1 MKIEGADTTAR
12 PEGRHPAPPR
22 SRLVVSQSLE
32 GGGAERLIT
41 VLLRHMAR
49 KKFRPSLALF
59 TREGIFLEEIPP
71 DVRVYD
77 VGERSPYNVLRTA
90 ARLRRVIREA
100 NPSVILSILKHPNL
114 VSLAVC
120 RASFRDIP
128 VVVNDQ
134 TTLTPILRGDRG
146 RLLKRF
152 LHRRLYPRARGI
164 IAVSCGVREDLER
177 RFRISDDLIKT
188 INNPCDIERVQRL
201 AREQPDLPIDW
212 SVPTVVAAGR
222 LTEQKGF
229 RYLLQAFAAVANK
242 RPCQLLILGEGEDR
256 PALSR
261 QAKDLRIADRVLMLG
276 FQRNPFACMARGRMF
291 VLSSVWDEVGNVIVE
306 AMACGIPVVSTDC
319 PSGPGEII
327 THGLNGL
334 LVPPGDP
341 DALAAA
347 IERVLMDQA
356 LAKRLAEAGLA
367 RVRAFSPEI
376 IVRQYENA
384 LEEAAC
390 GPRVCANL
398 SL

>member
-1 MKIEGADTTAR
+1 MNIAR
-12 PEGRHPAPPR
+12 AARSAREFGNSAPPL
-22 SRLVVSQSLE
+22 SLLVVSQSLE

-41 VLLRHMAR
+41 VLLRHMDR

-59 TREGIFLEEIPP
+59 TREGPFLEDIPP

-77 VGERSPYNVLRTA
+77 VGERSSYNVLRTA
-90 ARLRRVIREA
+90 ARLRRVIGSAR
-100 NPSVILSILKHPNL
+100 PSVILSILKHPNL

-120 RASFRDIP
+120 RAFFRDIP

-134 TTLTPILRGDRG
+134 TTLSPILRGDRG
-146 RLLKRF
+146 RFLKRF
-152 LHRRLYPRARGI
+152 LHRRLYPSARRI
-164 IAVSCGVREDLER
+164 IAVSSGVRQDLER
-177 RFRISDDLIKT
+177 RFRISADLIKT
-188 INNPCDIERVQRL
+188 VYNPCDIEHVQRL

-229 RYLLQAFAAVANK
+229 SYLLQAFAAVANE

-291 VLSSVWDEVGNVIVE
+291 VLSSVWDEFGNVIVE

-341 DALAAA
+341 GALAAA

-367 RVRAFSPEI
+367 RVQAFSPEI
-376 IVRQYENA
+376 IVRQYEEA
-384 LEEAAC
+384 LEEAIQWPVGHNYISA
-390 GPRVCANL
+390 
-398 SL
+398 